1 MSSQAEAFGFTV
13 PLHMRRHADKVP
25 LANMLQ
31 EKVEKRRFN
40 DHAANKELDVVVAD
54 QYAPAHVPENWRYG
68 VSTTAAPIAAPQT
81 ITADT
86 DIIAAISSLSQISL
100 TTEENPGEPFVLAPV
115 RRRCQLLRPSLNSE
129 PPLTIPKLLVSV
141 KTQTDVFLSN
151 PDPPAPVSFSVETAT
166 EPWKPITL
174 ETLRTELETKLQF
187 WLGFLAT
194 PDPPATVTSNVE
206 TATEPW
212 EPLTLE
218 TLRTEL
224 ETKLQ
229 FWLGFLVHLH

>member
-54 QYAPAHVPENWRYG
+54 QCAHARVPQNWRYM
-68 VSTTAAPIAAPQT
+68 VSTTAPPIAVSET

-141 KTQTDVFLSN
+141 NTQTDVFLSN

-187 WLGFLAT
+187 WLGFL
-194 PDPPATVTSNVE
+194 
-206 TATEPW
+206 
-212 EPLTLE
+212 
-218 TLRTEL
+218 
-224 ETKLQ
+224 
-229 FWLGFLVHLH
+229 VHLH

>member
-1 MSSQAEAFGFTV
+1 MSSQAETFGFTV

-31 EKVEKRRFN
+31 KKVEKRRFN

-54 QYAPAHVPENWRYG
+54 QCAHARVPENWRYL
-68 VSTTAAPIAAPQT
+68 VSTAAPLIYVSQT

-100 TTEENPGEPFVLAPV
+100 TTEGNAPPIAFSQTITADTDIIAAMSSVSQISLTTEGNPVEPFVLASV
-115 RRRCQLLRPSLNSE
+115 RRRSQLLSPVLNSE
-129 PPLTIPKLLVSV
+129 PPLTFPKLLVSV
-141 KTQTDVFLSN
+141 KMQTDVFLSN

-187 WLGFLAT
+187 WLGFL
-194 PDPPATVTSNVE
+194 
-206 TATEPW
+206 
-212 EPLTLE
+212 
-218 TLRTEL
+218 
-224 ETKLQ
+224 
-229 FWLGFLVHLH
+229 VHLH